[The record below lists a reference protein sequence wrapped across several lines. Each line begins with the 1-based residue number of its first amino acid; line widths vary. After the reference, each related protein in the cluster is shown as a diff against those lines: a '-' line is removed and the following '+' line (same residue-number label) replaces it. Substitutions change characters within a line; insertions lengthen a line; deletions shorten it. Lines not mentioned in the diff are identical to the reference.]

1 MLGRQSCPY
10 SIEQLERITKMLDE
24 IMKNYRNLQDLL
36 AGAVRYDWIEKGY
49 LNAEKANEN
58 LHYLLPNDFIVFK
71 TIVAKSS
78 ARAPRYWLNSIPK
91 IVVEDYFKN
100 RENFAKAA
108 DFYLKNSQHSEQV
121 DALFKHIYAQQPN
134 FLNTVAITFDQ
145 TYENRRKL
153 EKYGLLKDLPY
164 QLLSILTDNCN
175 FKLIHA
181 DFEFY
186 QNPKTP
192 QYLNIVCD
200 SDNMQVTDYYI
211 PSDWQVEPSDSVQ
224 FENKKMDEFF
234 YKNFGNVKEL
244 EEFV

>member
-1 MLGRQSCPY
+1 MN
-10 SIEQLERITKMLDE
+10 DD
-24 IMKNYRNLQDLL
+24 IMKNYRDLQDLL
-36 AGAVRYDWIEKGY
+36 VGSAKYDWIKKGY
-49 LNAEKANEN
+49 LNAEKANKN

-71 TIVAKSS
+71 IIMAKPST
-78 ARAPRYWLNSIPK
+78 RVPRYWLNSIPK

-100 RENFAKAA
+100 REDFAKAA
-108 DFYLKNSQHSEQV
+108 DFYLKHSQHSEQA
-121 DALFKHIYAQQPN
+121 DALFKHVYVQQPN

-153 EKYGLLKDLPY
+153 EKYGLLKDSLYNLPT
-164 QLLSILTDNCN
+164 SSTNNRD

-192 QYLNIVCD
+192 QHLNIVCD
-200 SDNMQVTDYYI
+200 LDNMQITNYYV
-211 PSDWQVEPSDSVQ
+211 PDDWQVEPSDSVQ
-224 FENKKMDEFF
+224 FENKKMNKFF
-234 YKNFGNVKEL
+234 DKNFGNDKEL

>member
-1 MLGRQSCPY
+1 MY
-10 SIEQLERITKMLDE
+10 DDIVE
-24 IMKNYRNLQDLL
+24 NYRDLQDLL
-36 AGAVRYDWIEKGY
+36 AGAAKYDWIEKGY

-58 LHYLLPNDFIVFK
+58 LHYLLPDDFIVFK
-71 TIVAKSS
+71 TVTAKSS

-100 RENFAKAA
+100 REDFAKAA
-108 DFYLKNSQHSEQV
+108 DFYLKHSQHSEQA
-121 DALFKHIYAQQPN
+121 DALFKHIHAQQPN

-153 EKYGLLKDLPY
+153 EKYGLLKDQPY
-164 QLLSILTDNCN
+164 QSLSFSIDNCS

-192 QYLNIVCD
+192 QHLNIVCNL
-200 SDNMQVTDYYI
+200 DNMQVSDYHV
-211 PSDWQVEPSDSVQ
+211 PDNWQVELSDSVQ
-224 FENKKMDEFF
+224 FKNKKMDEFF
-234 YKNFGNVKEL
+234 DKNFGNDKEL
-244 EEFV
+244 EEFD

>member
-1 MLGRQSCPY
+1 ML
-10 SIEQLERITKMLDE
+10 MNDD
-24 IMKNYRNLQDLL
+24 IMKNYRELRDLL
-36 AGAVRYDWIEKGY
+36 VGSAKYDWIKKGY

-71 TIVAKSS
+71 TIVSKSS
-78 ARAPRYWLNSIPK
+78 AHAPRYWLNSIPK

-100 RENFAKAA
+100 REDFAKAA

-164 QLLSILTDNCN
+164 QSLSISTDDRT

-181 DFEFY
+181 NFEFY

-200 SDNMQVTDYYI
+200 SNNMQVSDYYV
-211 PSDWQVEPSDSVQ
+211 PENWQVEPRDSVQ
-224 FENKKMDEFF
+224 FKNKKMDEFF
-234 YKNFGNVKEL
+234 DKNFGEAKEIK
-244 EEFV
+244 EFV

>member
-1 MLGRQSCPY
+1 ML
-10 SIEQLERITKMLDE
+10 MNDD
-24 IMKNYRNLQDLL
+24 IMKNYRDLQDLL
-36 AGAVRYDWIEKGY
+36 VGSAKYDWIKKGY
-49 LNAEKANEN
+49 LNAEKANKN

-71 TIVAKSS
+71 IIMAKPS
-78 ARAPRYWLNSIPK
+78 ARVPRYWLNSIPK

-100 RENFAKAA
+100 REDFAKAA

-134 FLNTVAITFDQ
+134 FLNTVAITFEQ

-164 QLLSILTDNCN
+164 QSLSISTDNCN

-200 SDNMQVTDYYI
+200 LDNMQVTDYYV
-211 PSDWQVEPSDSVQ
+211 PSDWQVEPRDLVQ
-224 FENKKMDEFF
+224 FKNKKMDEFF
-234 YKNFGNVKEL
+234 DKNFGEAKEIK
-244 EEFV
+244 EFV

>member
-1 MLGRQSCPY
+1 MN
-10 SIEQLERITKMLDE
+10 DD
-24 IMKNYRNLQDLL
+24 IMENYRELRDLL
-36 AGAVRYDWIEKGY
+36 VGSAKYDWIKKGY

-58 LHYLLPNDFIVFK
+58 LHYLLPNDFIVFR
-71 TIVAKSS
+71 TITAKPS

-100 RENFAKAA
+100 REDFAKAA
-108 DFYLKNSQHSEQV
+108 DFYLKNCQHSEQA
-121 DALFKHIYAQQPN
+121 DALFKHVYIQQPN

-145 TYENRRKL
+145 TYENRRRL
-153 EKYGLLKDLPY
+153 EKYGLLKDQPY
-164 QLLSILTDNCN
+164 QSLPISTDDRT

-192 QYLNIVCD
+192 QYLNIVCNL
-200 SDNMQVTDYYI
+200 DNMQVTDYYV

-234 YKNFGNVKEL
+234 NKNFGNAKEL
-244 EEFV
+244 EELV

>member
-1 MLGRQSCPY
+1 MN
-10 SIEQLERITKMLDE
+10 DN
-24 IMKNYRNLQDLL
+24 IMENYRELRDLL
-36 AGAVRYDWIEKGY
+36 VGSAKYDWIKKGY

-58 LHYLLPNDFIVFK
+58 LHYLLPNNFIVFK
-71 TIVAKSS
+71 TIVTKPS

-100 RENFAKAA
+100 REDFAKAA
-108 DFYLKNSQHSEQV
+108 DFYLKQSQHREQA

-145 TYENRRKL
+145 TYKNRRIL
-153 EKYGLLKDLPY
+153 EKYGLLKDQPY
-164 QLLSILTDNCN
+164 QSLPISTDNRN

-192 QYLNIVCD
+192 QHLNIVCD
-200 SDNMQVTDYYI
+200 PDNMHATDYNV
-211 PSDWQVEPSDSVQ
+211 PDDWQIELGDSVQ

-234 YKNFGNVKEL
+234 DKNFSNAKEL

>member
-1 MLGRQSCPY
+1 MNDDI
-10 SIEQLERITKMLDE
+10 IE
-24 IMKNYRNLQDLL
+24 NYRELRDLL
-36 AGAVRYDWIEKGY
+36 VGSAKYDWIKKDY

-71 TIVAKSS
+71 TIVAKPS
-78 ARAPRYWLNSIPK
+78 ARAPRYWLNSVPK

-100 RENFAKAA
+100 CEDFAKAA
-108 DFYLKNSQHSEQV
+108 DFYLKNSQHSEQA

-153 EKYGLLKDLPY
+153 EKYGLLKD
-164 QLLSILTDNCN
+164 SIYNTPAASTNNCS

-192 QYLNIVCD
+192 QYLNIVCNL
-200 SDNMQVTDYYI
+200 DNMQVTDYYVS
-211 PSDWQVEPSDSVQ
+211 SDWQVEPSDSVQ
-224 FENKKMDEFF
+224 FENKKMDKFF
-234 YKNFGNVKEL
+234 DKNFGNAKEL

>member
-49 LNAEKANEN
+49 LNAEKANKH
-58 LHYLLPNDFIVFK
+58 LHYLLSNDFIVFR
-71 TIVAKSS
+71 TIVAKPSV
-78 ARAPRYWLNSIPK
+78 RAPRYWLNSIPK

-108 DFYLKNSQHSEQV
+108 DFYLKHSQHSEQV

-134 FLNTVAITFDQ
+134 FLNTVAITFEQ
-145 TYENRRKL
+145 TYENWRKL
-153 EKYGLLKDLPY
+153 EKYGLLKG
-164 QLLSILTDNCN
+164 SIYNTLVASTDNCS

-192 QYLNIVCD
+192 QHLNIVCD
-200 SDNMQVTDYYI
+200 LDNMQVSDYYV
-211 PSDWQVEPSDSVQ
+211 PSDWQVESSDSVQ
-224 FENKKMDEFF
+224 FKNKKMDEFF
-234 YKNFGNVKEL
+234 DKNFGNPKK
-244 EEFV
+244 

>member
-49 LNAEKANEN
+49 LNAEKANKH

-71 TIVAKSS
+71 TIVAKPS
-78 ARAPRYWLNSIPK
+78 ARAPRYWFNSIPK
-91 IVVEDYFKN
+91 IVVDDYFKN
-100 RENFAKAA
+100 REDFAKAA
-108 DFYLKNSQHSEQV
+108 DFYLKNSQRSEQA
-121 DALFKHIYAQQPN
+121 DALFKHVYVQQSN

-145 TYENRRKL
+145 TYENWRKL
-153 EKYGLLKDLPY
+153 EKYGLLKD
-164 QLLSILTDNCN
+164 SIYNTPVASTDNCS

-181 DFEFY
+181 NFEFY

-200 SDNMQVTDYYI
+200 LDNMQITNYYV
-211 PSDWQVEPSDSVQ
+211 PDDWQVEPSDSVQ
-224 FENKKMDEFF
+224 FENKKMNKFF
-234 YKNFGNVKEL
+234 DKNFGNDKEL